1 MPDLSTAR
9 ADVSVLVVDDQPFFR
24 DAAHAVLDALAGFSA
39 VAEASSGTEALHAVA
54 QHRPELVL
62 IDVRMPGMNGIEA
75 TRRIKAAHPGTVV
88 VLISTDDLADAAA
101 RSCGAAAFVRKQ
113 DFGAA
118 FLRALW
124 AQHGPRLGRRPSPHS
139 GDAGSRLRS

>member
-1 MPDLSTAR
+1 MRDPATAR

-24 DAAHAVLDALAGFSA
+24 DAARAVLDGLVGFRA
-39 VAEASSGTEALHAVA
+39 VGEASSGLEAVSVVA
-54 QHRPELVL
+54 ELRPELVL

-75 TRRIKAAHPGTVV
+75 ARRIAAGHPETVV
-88 VLISTDDLADAAA
+88 VLISTDDFTDAVSTV

-118 FLRALW
+118 FLQALW
-124 AQHGPRLGRRPSPHS
+124 ARHAPRL
-139 GDAGSRLRS
+139 D

>member
-1 MPDLSTAR
+1 MPDLPTAH

-24 DAAHAVLDALAGFSA
+24 DAARAVLDGLVGFSA
-39 VAEASSGTEALHAVA
+39 VAEASSGLEAVLVVGRL
-54 QHRPELVL
+54 RPELVL

-75 TRRIKAAHPGTVV
+75 ARRITAGHPETVV
-88 VLISTDDLADAAA
+88 VLISTDDFTDAVSTV

-118 FLRALW
+118 FLQTLW
-124 AQHGPRLGRRPSPHS
+124 ARHGRRL
-139 GDAGSRLRS
+139 D